1 MTIYSVADAKN
12 KFSELIDRAQKG
24 EDILITRH
32 GQPAARIQ
40 GIPMPVRRTTPADVE
55 WLQANRVKR
64 RLGNVDA
71 GSLVS
76 QMRDEDER

>member
-1 MTIYSVADAKN
+1 MTAYSVADAKN

-32 GQPAARIQ
+32 GQPAAKIQ
-40 GIPMPVRRTTPADVE
+40 GIPAPGRRMTPADVE
-55 WLQANRVKR
+55 WLKANRVKR

-71 GSLVS
+71 GSFVS
-76 QMRDEDER
+76 RMRDEDER